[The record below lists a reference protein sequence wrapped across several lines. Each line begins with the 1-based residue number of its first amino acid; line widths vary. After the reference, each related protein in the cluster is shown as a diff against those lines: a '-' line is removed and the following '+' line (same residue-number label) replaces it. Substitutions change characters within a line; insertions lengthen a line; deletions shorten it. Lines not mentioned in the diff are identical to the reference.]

1 MPQYEYGEMR
11 GRVFANGRPVAAK
24 NSITALSLS
33 SMKMGRYMCTY
44 SKQVV
49 WNSGGGVT
57 RLRLSAWGGRQKHTR
72 YELMRTVRATPANI
86 WARALALRIGRQTI
100 TVSVFRV
107 NGLIGLLIHTQANS
121 GESTFPLRPWMM
133 RCVIGLGKVL
143 RS

>member
-1 MPQYEYGEMR
+1 MPQNEYGEMR
-11 GRVFANGRPVAAK
+11 GRVSANGRPGAAQ
-24 NSITALSLS
+24 NFITASSQS

-44 SKQVV
+44 SKRVV
-49 WNSGGGVT
+49 WHSDGGKT
-57 RLRLSAWGGRQKHTR
+57 RLRLSVWGGRQKHTR
-72 YELMRTVRATPANI
+72 YELLQMVRAMPVNI
-86 WARALALRIGRQTI
+86 WARALGLQIGRRTFI
-100 TVSVFRV
+100 VSVFRV